1 MSASDEEYL
10 ISLRGL
16 GNAKIIYNSA
26 VDTLHIVIDEEEA
39 DKAILLENNI
49 IVRIKNGR
57 VIEIEIQDV
66 SKIIQE

>member
-49 IVRIKNGR
+49 IVRIKNSR

>member
-57 VIEIEIQDV
+57 IIEIEIQDV

>member
-57 VIEIEIQDV
+57 VIEIEIQDI